1 MVGNDIVVI
10 RQMSLLV
17 VVHLLSRYR
26 PSGHQGKKPKI
37 MVFQTLVNR
46 GKHGNYGVFGYFVHI
61 NYIRQGAAE

>member
-17 VVHLLSRYR
+17 VVHLVTRE
-26 PSGHQGKKPKI
+26 KKTKI

-46 GKHGNYGVFGYFVHI
+46 GKHGNYGVFGYFCAH
-61 NYIRQGAAE
+61 